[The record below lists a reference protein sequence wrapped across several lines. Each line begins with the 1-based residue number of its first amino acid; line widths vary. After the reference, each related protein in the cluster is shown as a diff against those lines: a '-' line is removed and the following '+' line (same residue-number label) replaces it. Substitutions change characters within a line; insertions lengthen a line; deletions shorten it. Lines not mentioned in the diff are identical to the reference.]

1 MTNDNTFIAHNGT
14 NKVPE
19 AIVLGIPAP
28 QSTSTYRAVAHSEII
43 SRLHETLNMAGIE
56 VNPTDKHYSISKD
69 GGKMFGM
76 WMLENRNGNGIKPA
90 IGFRNS
96 YDKSMSIMFGAG
108 TKVFVCDNL
117 AFSAEWIS
125 IRKHT
130 SGLDNDEMKG
140 LVQDAVASVMKTTD
154 AFLSW
159 HLALKHIPLNQQQVK
174 IMTYNALSAEV
185 FPPSRFKA
193 FEEAFRTER
202 MEGKDTEVN
211 PTMYHFHAAVTR
223 MMREEPLFKIADC
236 TGKLTRLIDRSNA
249 FSIA

>member
-1 MTNDNTFIAHNGT
+1 VTNDNTFIAHNGT
-14 NKVPE
+14 
-19 AIVLGIPAP
+19 
-28 QSTSTYRAVAHSEII
+28 YRAVPHSEII
-43 SRLHETLNMAGIE
+43 HRLHETLGQAGID
-56 VNPTDKHYSISKD
+56 VNPDDKHYSISKD

-140 LVQDAVASVMKTTD
+140 LVQDAVAQVMKTAD
-154 AFLSW
+154 SFLSW
-159 HLALKHIPLNQQQVK
+159 HLALKKIPLNQQQIK

-185 FPPSRFKA
+185 FPPSKFAA
-193 FEEAFRTER
+193 FEEAFKAER
-202 MEGKDTEVN
+202 MHNDVEED
-211 PTMYHFHAAVTR
+211 PTMYHFHAAITR

-249 FSIA
+249 FQIS